1 MQVQIRQ
8 IDGGKLSV
16 TADGMELIIDR
27 DHPSLG
33 KQGFRPVELFLGALG
48 GCMAGTLISF
58 AENQGQI
65 VNGIKVDLTA
75 GLATKPERV
84 ESIDILLSFPPNLDQ
99 SAIDQLMRV
108 AQHCKIHNTL
118 HQEPHISVVAT
129 QSAEATS

>member
-8 IDGGKLSV
+8 IDGGRLSV
-16 TADGMELIIDR
+16 KAEGMEIIIDK
-27 DHPSLG
+27 DHPTLG

-58 AENQGQI
+58 AENQGHL
-65 VNGIKVDLTA
+65 VKGIEVELTA
-75 GLATKPERV
+75 GLATKPERI

-99 SAIDQLMRV
+99 TAIDQLTRV

-118 HQEPHISVVAT
+118 HQEPNISVAVAP
-129 QSAEATS
+129 SEDIHG